1 MTAAIAIGPASPADA
16 APIAEIYAHHVV
28 HGVATFEL
36 EPPDTSEIAR
46 RIAAVLDAGHPWLI
60 ARDADGQVLGYA
72 YTGAYHPR
80 AAYRSTCE
88 DSVYIRHD
96 QIGKGIGTALLA
108 ALIERATAAGFRQ
121 MIALITGGVEPS
133 IALHS
138 RAGFAIAGQLTSV
151 GYKHGRW
158 LDVVLMQRALVPA

>member
-16 APIAEIYAHHVV
+16 ADIASIYAHHVL

-36 EPPDTSEIAR
+36 EPPDANEIAR
-46 RIAAVLDAGHPWLI
+46 RIAAVLEAGHPWLI
-60 ARDADGQVLGYA
+60 ARDTAGQVVGYA

-121 MIALITGGVEPS
+121 MIALITGGVESS
-133 IALHS
+133 IALHR
-138 RAGFAIAGQLTSV
+138 RAGFSIAGQLTAV

>member
-1 MTAAIAIGPASPADA
+1 MTDSIVIGPATPPDA
-16 APIAEIYAHHVV
+16 AEIASIYVHHVL

-46 RIAAVLDAGHPWLI
+46 RIASVLDAGHPWLI
-60 ARDADGQVLGYA
+60 ARDAGGQAVGYA

-96 QIGKGIGTALLA
+96 QIGRGIGTALLA
-108 ALIERATAAGFRQ
+108 ALIERAEAAGFRQ

-133 IALHS
+133 VALHS
-138 RAGFAIAGQLTSV
+138 RAGFSIAGQLTSV

-158 LDVVLMQRALVPA
+158 LDVLLMQRALVAA